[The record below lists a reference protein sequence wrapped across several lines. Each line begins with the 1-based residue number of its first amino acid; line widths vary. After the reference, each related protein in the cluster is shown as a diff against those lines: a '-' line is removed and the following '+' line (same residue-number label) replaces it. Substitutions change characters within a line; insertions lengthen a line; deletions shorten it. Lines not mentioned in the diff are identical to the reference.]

1 MRKIYKDTG
10 ASQCIYY
17 VFRETTRIY
26 IHSLKIQEKQNL
38 KMFNVPEQNQKT
50 PSFTD
55 IFVSTNMV
63 HYSDLEK
70 VKPILY
76 LVSGKKLERKNHT
89 RELHIHLIN
98 SMYTFSLY

>member
-1 MRKIYKDTG
+1 
-10 ASQCIYY
+10 
-17 VFRETTRIY
+17 
-26 IHSLKIQEKQNL
+26 
-38 KMFNVPEQNQKT
+38 MFNVPEQNQKT

-55 IFVSTNMV
+55 ILVTTNMV

-76 LVSGKKLERKNHT
+76 LVSGKKLERKNQT
-89 RELHIHLIN
+89 RESHIHLIN